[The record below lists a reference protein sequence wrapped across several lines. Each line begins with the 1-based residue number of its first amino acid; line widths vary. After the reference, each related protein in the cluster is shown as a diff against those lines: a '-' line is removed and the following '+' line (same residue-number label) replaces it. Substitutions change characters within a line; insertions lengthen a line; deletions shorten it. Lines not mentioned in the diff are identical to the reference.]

1 MLESVVERLL
11 SRYLAQYVHGI
22 SRDKLSV
29 AVWSGNVELEDLH
42 VKPEVSDLLGI
53 PFRVLWGR
61 IQKIK
66 LTIPW
71 SRIGSSPVCVEVAGL
86 HVLLEPKPIP
96 EQNDEELIEQLR
108 EVKRKQV
115 EACEQQMHDA
125 RLRLA
130 EQQQQQAAV
139 ATGGKEGDGGFFFR
153 FVNKILSNLLV
164 DIRDVHIALVDPVR
178 GFKLGVL
185 LAQASIHN
193 TDAAWRRHEQQQQQ
207 QQSPAFYKAC
217 ELSGLAIYCALD
229 GYEYQQQ
236 KQQQQQQQLLLLLL
250 QRQETLPAML
260 PPPSSPPP
268 PPSEPAPPSSTPPP
282 PLTSSPA
289 AAAQQQQ
296 QQQHEDTEAA
306 ERPETSFTSGSELG
320 APPGASGT
328 STPTDGNMGR
338 QEQAI
343 ISHQVGREMTF
354 LLSL

>member
-11 SRYLAQYVHGI
+11 SRYLAQYVRGI

-71 SRIGSSPVCVEVAGL
+71 SRLGSSPVCVEVAGL

-96 EQNDEELIEQLR
+96 EHGDEELTRQLR

-125 RLRLA
+125 RLRLV
-130 EQQQQQAAV
+130 EQQLQQASTASSN
-139 ATGGKEGDGGFFFR
+139 KEGDGGFFFR

-185 LAQASIHN
+185 LSQASIHN
-193 TDAAWRRHEQQQQQ
+193 TDAGWKRYEQHQQ
-207 QQSPAFYKAC
+207 QQSSVFHKAC
-217 ELSGLAIYCALD
+217 ELSGLAVYCALD
-229 GYEYQQQ
+229 GPEYRQNSPLR
-236 KQQQQQQQLLLLLL
+236 QQQQSNQQHPA
-250 QRQETLPAML
+250 TLS
-260 PPPSSPPP
+260 PPTPP
-268 PPSEPAPPSSTPPP
+268 PPSAASPSPSTLYPPGSC
-282 PLTSSPA
+282 LQA
-289 AAAQQQQ
+289 AEAAQQEEGEHASSVSGLEPPASLREQNAG
-296 QQQHEDTEAA
+296 AA
-306 ERPETSFTSGSELG
+306 LLDATAFNVSLPLFT
-320 APPGASGT
+320 A
-328 STPTDGNMGR
+328 D
-338 QEQAI
+338 
-343 ISHQVGREMTF
+343 V
-354 LLSL
+354 LLSSECSICIMRH